1 MLKNVMVAS
10 AIAAATVVPAAGAA
24 APAYFDQCYLY
35 GVSCGTGTG
44 QGILGGVGRGADNL
58 LVGLL
63 GSPETGPGLLGLLLN
78 SGR

>member
-1 MLKNVMVAS
+1 MLKNVLVAS
-10 AIAAATVVPAAGAA
+10 AIAVGSVAPVA

-35 GVSCGTGTG
+35 GVSCGSGTG
-44 QGILGGVGRGADNL
+44 QDVLGGVGRGADNL